1 MRISNDDRR
10 GVRSTAGFTLVEVL
24 VALSA
29 MALLA
34 LMGWRGLDIMLRTRD
49 ITHTRVEDAALV
61 QTSVSQWRTD
71 LDAMQ
76 TMPGLL
82 NGSSM
87 HWDGKVMRLLRRS
100 STPLATGA
108 DSGLRVVA
116 WVQREGY
123 WWRWQSP
130 ALLTRAQLNQA
141 WQMAAQWGHSP
152 DTLLR
157 QSETRLMTVQSWQL
171 FYYRDNAWTNPL
183 SSAGTNNSKAN
194 AGITSPTSKPSNQD
208 APALATVEARTP
220 DGLRVVFQLSNAAS
234 ATPENALT
242 VEWVNPAFNPSRS

>member
-1 MRISNDDRR
+1 MYATVLHRWGKHIS
-10 GVRSTAGFTLVEVL
+10 GFTLVEVL
-24 VALSA
+24 VALTV
-29 MALLA
+29 MALLV

-49 ITHTRVEDAALV
+49 ITHIRIEDAALV

-87 HWDGKVMRLLRRS
+87 HWDGKVMRLLRCS
-100 STPLATGA
+100 NTPWTTGA

-116 WVQREGY
+116 WVQRDGY

-130 ALLTRAQLNQA
+130 FVVTRQQLKQA
-141 WQMAAQWGHSP
+141 WQMASQWGHSP
-152 DTLLR
+152 NTDLR
-157 QSETRLMTVQSWQL
+157 QFETRLMAAQSWQL

-183 SSAGTNNSKAN
+183 SSAGAPNVTVNRNNSTATNNGTPKDTPVMA
-194 AGITSPTSKPSNQD
+194 A
-208 APALATVEARTP
+208 VETRTP
-220 DGLRVVFQLSNAAS
+220 DALRIVLELSQS
-234 ATPENALT
+234 APENISNALT
-242 VEWVNPAFNPSRS
+242 SEWVNPAFNPQRI

>member
-1 MRISNDDRR
+1 MRVSYVDRT
-10 GVRSTAGFTLVEVL
+10 GMRSTAGFTLVEVL

-49 ITHTRVEDAALV
+49 ITHMRVEDAALV

-87 HWDGKVMRLLRRS
+87 HWDGKVMRVLRRS
-100 STPLATGA
+100 NTPLATGA

-141 WQMAAQWGHSP
+141 WQMAAQWGYRP
-152 DTLLR
+152 DTQLR
-157 QSETRLMTVQSWQL
+157 QSETRLMRAHSWQL
-171 FYYRDNAWTNPL
+171 FYYRDNAWSNPL
-183 SSAGTNNSKAN
+183 SSAGTNSGMAN
-194 AGITSPTSKPSNQD
+194 AGITSPTSKASGQD
-208 APALATVEARTP
+208 APAPAEAETRTP
-220 DGLRVVFQLSNAAS
+220 DGLRVVIQLNKAAS
-234 ATPENALT
+234 ATPANALT
-242 VEWVNPAFNPSRS
+242 LEWVNPAYNPRRS